1 MTFIKN
7 LIIFIIFLDFHVFF
21 IFFQLLSQPKNFY
34 LGPKNYFSR
43 PFRSMLAHSPY
54 PKMMILVPFNTLTL
68 SLKGDE

>member
-1 MTFIKN
+1 MTFYQKPDH
-7 LIIFIIFLDFHVFF
+7 FYHFHRFSCFF

-54 PKMMILVPFNTLTL
+54 PKMMILRPFNTFTL

>member
-1 MTFIKN
+1 M
-7 LIIFIIFLDFHVFF
+7 FF
-21 IFFQLLSQPKNFY
+21 QLFQLLSQPKNFY

-68 SLKGDE
+68 SLKRDE